1 MIGCDDDFDN
11 TSDGANSADGARGGG
26 GAGLLVATGE
36 GGSDGG
42 TGTNESKLGF
52 VGLHSRG
59 KDAEREDLGVN
70 VTTCEPL
77 LFDEVSCSKAVI
89 PRAGCVF

>member
-11 TSDGANSADGARGGG
+11 TLDGANSADGARGGG

-42 TGTNESKLGF
+42 TNETKLGF
-52 VGLHSRG
+52 VGLDSRG

-70 VTTCEPL
+70 VTTCEPTL